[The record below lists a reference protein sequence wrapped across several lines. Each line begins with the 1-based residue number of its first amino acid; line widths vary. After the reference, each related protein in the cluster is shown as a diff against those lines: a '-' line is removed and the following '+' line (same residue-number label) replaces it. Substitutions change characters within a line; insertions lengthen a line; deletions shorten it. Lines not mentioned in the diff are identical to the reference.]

1 MTARKKPQLNTA
13 LTEAVREFGSPTT
26 PHQLEERGV
35 RSLRSVPVQRISE
48 MIEKAVN
55 RTILERTLGEG
66 NGDLGVLIDHAQVG
80 LLKLLKGVE
89 EVEASRG
96 AISQS
101 RTDLLDELAEMR
113 RDRVRAN
120 ATPAADPADPTVHK
134 MRAAIR
140 ETFGKLGVNT
150 PEAHLIERQFT
161 EVALVLLEESRRR
174 AAAAQNRERDSQVDR
189 LERRVTKL
197 VESLEATE
205 KTLKEVAAMKNI
217 DLGIASLYRV
227 VQGLPEQEQNR
238 ALKQQM
244 MQIIFNANLDFQKKR
259 AAQA

>member
-1 MTARKKPQLNTA
+1 MTVRKKPQLNTA

-26 PHQLEERGV
+26 PSQLEQRGV

-55 RTILERTLGEG
+55 RTILERTLGAG

-101 RTDLLDELAEMR
+101 RTDLLGELAEMR

-120 ATPAADPADPTVHK
+120 AAPAADPSDPTAHK

-140 ETFGKLGVNT
+140 ETFG
-150 PEAHLIERQFT
+150 
-161 EVALVLLEESRRR
+161 
-174 AAAAQNRERDSQVDR
+174 
-189 LERRVTKL
+189 
-197 VESLEATE
+197 
-205 KTLKEVAAMKNI
+205 
-217 DLGIASLYRV
+217 
-227 VQGLPEQEQNR
+227 
-238 ALKQQM
+238 
-244 MQIIFNANLDFQKKR
+244 
-259 AAQA
+259 

>member
-1 MTARKKPQLNTA
+1 MTVRKKPQLNTA

-26 PHQLEERGV
+26 PSQLEQRGV
-35 RSLRSVPVQRISE
+35 RTLRSVPVQRISE

-55 RTILERTLGEG
+55 RTILERTLGAG

-101 RTDLLDELAEMR
+101 RTELMDELAEMR

-120 ATPAADPADPTVHK
+120 AAPVADPTDPTVHK

-140 ETFGKLGVNT
+140 ETFGKLGANGA
-150 PEAHLIERQFT
+150 EALVIERQFT
-161 EVALVLLEESRRR
+161 EVALVLLEEARRR

-227 VQGLPEQEQNR
+227 VQGLPEEEQNR
-238 ALKQQM
+238 AQKKQM
-244 MQIIFNANLDFQKKR
+244 MEIIFQANLDMQKR
-259 AAQA
+259 RSTAT